1 VNDQK
6 LRVGVVGLG
15 FAGRTALEAFSE
27 LPDVEV
33 VALAGL
39 EKDILT
45 SLGEKHGVPHLYEKW
60 EDLLETE
67 GLEAVSIGTPTQLH
81 APIALKALEK
91 GLHVLSEKPLA
102 RTVAEGTAMVE
113 ASKQAGRVLK
123 VVFNHRERGDVAAL
137 KHQIDEGQLGRIYYA
152 KAHWMR
158 RNGIPGMGGWFTNR
172 ELSGGGP
179 LIDLGVHILDLA
191 LHLLGEPQV
200 TTVSANTFAELGP
213 RGKGSVSSPERPMV
227 DTLGSKFEVE
237 DLATAYLR
245 LQGGGALQL
254 ETSWA
259 TYRAPG
265 DNFGIELFGTDGGAK
280 IEVQNYTTVDTLRI
294 FTDVAGVPAEVKP
307 ATGPGLGH
315 RAVVREFVRIVRSG
329 DWEGQDGSEALLR
342 TEVID
347 ACYASAKA
355 GREVVLHD

>member
-6 LRVGVVGLG
+6 LRVGVIGLG

-33 VALAGL
+33 IGLAGL
-39 EKDILT
+39 EKDTLT

-60 EDLLETE
+60 EDLLETP

-81 APIALKALEK
+81 APIALAALQK

-179 LIDLGVHILDLA
+179 LIDLGVHILDMA
-191 LHLLGEPQV
+191 LHLMGEPQV
-200 TTVSANTFAELGP
+200 STVSADTFAELGP
-213 RGKGSVSSPERPMV
+213 RGKGSRDPNAN
-227 DTLGSKFEVE
+227 TLGSAFEVE

-245 LQGGGALQL
+245 LKGGGALQL

-259 TYRAPG
+259 TFRAPG

-280 IEVQNYTTVDTLRI
+280 IEVQNYTNEDTLRI
-294 FTDVAGVPAEVKP
+294 FTDVGGVPAEVKP
-307 ATGPGLGH
+307 ATGAGLGH
-315 RAVVREFVRIVRSG
+315 RAVVREFVRIVKSG
-329 DWEGQDGSEALLR
+329 EWEGQNGSEALLR
-342 TEVID
+342 TEIID

-355 GREVVLHD
+355 GREVVLND

>member
-33 VALAGL
+33 IALAGL
-39 EKDILT
+39 EKDVLT

-60 EDLLETE
+60 EDLLETP

-113 ASKQAGRVLK
+113 ASKKAGRVLK

-179 LIDLGVHILDLA
+179 LIDLGVHILDMA
-191 LHLLGEPQV
+191 LHLMGEPQV
-200 TTVSANTFAELGP
+200 TTVSADTFAELGP
-213 RGKGSVSSPERPMV
+213 RGKGSRDPNAN
-227 DTLGSKFEVE
+227 TLGSAFEVE

-245 LQGGGALQL
+245 LKGGGALQL

-259 TYRAPG
+259 TFRAPG

-280 IEVQNYTTVDTLRI
+280 IEVQNYTSDDTLRI
-294 FTDVAGVPAEVKP
+294 FTDVGGVPAEVKP
-307 ATGPGLGH
+307 ATGAGLGH
-315 RAVVREFVRIVRSG
+315 RAVVAEFVRIVKSG
-329 DWEGQDGSEALLR
+329 EWEGQNGSEALLR
-342 TEVID
+342 TEIID

-355 GREVVLHD
+355 GREVVLNDQDN

>member
-1 VNDQK
+1 MNDQK

-33 VALAGL
+33 IALAGL
-39 EKDILT
+39 EKDVLT

-60 EDLLETE
+60 EDLLETP

-113 ASKQAGRVLK
+113 ASKKAGRVLK

-179 LIDLGVHILDLA
+179 LIDLGVHILDMA
-191 LHLLGEPQV
+191 LHLMGEPQV
-200 TTVSANTFAELGP
+200 TTVSADTFAELGP
-213 RGKGSVSSPERPMV
+213 RGKGSRDPNAN
-227 DTLGSKFEVE
+227 TLGSAFEVE

-245 LQGGGALQL
+245 LKGGGALQL

-259 TYRAPG
+259 TFRAPG

-280 IEVQNYTTVDTLRI
+280 IEVQNYTSDDTLRI
-294 FTDVAGVPAEVKP
+294 FTDVGGVPAEVKP
-307 ATGPGLGH
+307 ATGAGLGH
-315 RAVVREFVRIVRSG
+315 RAVVAEFVRIVKSG
-329 DWEGQDGSEALLR
+329 EWEGQNGSEALLR
-342 TEVID
+342 TEIID
-347 ACYASAKA
+347 GCYASAKA
-355 GREVVLHD
+355 GREVVLNDQDN

>member
-1 VNDQK
+1 M
-6 LRVGVVGLG
+6 VGLG
-15 FAGRTALEAFSE
+15 YAGRTALEAFAE

-39 EKDILT
+39 ETDQLA
-45 SLGEKHGVPHLYEKW
+45 SLGERFQVPHRYQKW
-60 EDLLETE
+60 EDLIATD
-67 GLEAVSIGTPTQLH
+67 GLDAVSIATPTQLH

-91 GLHVLSEKPLA
+91 SLHVLCEKPLA

-113 ASKQAGRVLK
+113 AAKKAEKVLK
-123 VVFNHRERGDVAAL
+123 VVFNHRERGDVAVL
-137 KHQIDEGQLGRIYYA
+137 KHQIDEGLLGRVYYA

-191 LHLLGEPQV
+191 LHLLNEPQV
-200 TTVSANTFAELGP
+200 TTVSASTFAELGP
-213 RGKGSVSSPERPMV
+213 RGRGSVSSVPRP
-227 DTLGSKFEVE
+227 TISSLGSAFEVE

-245 LQGGGALQL
+245 LAGGGALQL

-265 DNFGIELFGTDGGAK
+265 DNFGIELFGTEGGAK
-280 IEVQNYTTVDTLRI
+280 IEVQNYSNTDTLRI

-307 ATGPGLGH
+307 ATGAGLGH
-315 RAVVREFVRIVRSG
+315 RGVVSEFVAIVRTG
-329 DWEGQDGSEALLR
+329 DWSAHNGSEALLR
-342 TEVID
+342 TQVID
-347 ACYASAKA
+347 ACYASAQA

>member
-1 VNDQK
+1 M
-6 LRVGVVGLG
+6 VGLG

-39 EKDILT
+39 ETDTLK
-45 SLGEKHGVPHLYEKW
+45 SLGAKHQVPQLFEKW
-60 EDLLETE
+60 EDLIAVD
-67 GLEAVSIGTPTQLH
+67 GLDAVSIGTPTQLH
-81 APIALKALEK
+81 APIALAALDR
-91 GLHVLSEKPLA
+91 GLHVLCEKPLA

-113 ASKQAGRVLK
+113 AANKAGKVLK
-123 VVFNHRERGDVAAL
+123 VVFNHRERGDVAVL
-137 KHQIDEGQLGRIYYA
+137 KHQIDEGLLGRIYYA

-191 LHLLGEPQV
+191 LHLLSEPKV

-213 RGKGSVSSPERPMV
+213 RGRGSSVANAN
-227 DTLGSKFEVE
+227 TLGSAFEVE

-245 LQGGGALQL
+245 LEGGGALQL

-265 DNFGIELFGTDGGAK
+265 DNFGIELFGTEGGAK
-280 IEVQNYTTVDTLRI
+280 IEVQNYTNDDTLRI
-294 FTDVAGVPAEVKP
+294 FTDVGGVPAEVRP
-307 ATGPGLGH
+307 ATGAGLGH
-315 RAVVREFVRIVRSG
+315 RAVVSEFVAIVHSG
-329 DWEGQDGSEALLR
+329 DWSAHNGSEALLR
-342 TEVID
+342 TQVID
-347 ACYASAKA
+347 AAYASAQA

>member
-1 VNDQK
+1 VNVQNK

-15 FAGRTALEAFSE
+15 YAGRTALEAFSE

-39 EKDILT
+39 EKDVLT
-45 SLGEKHGVPHLYEKW
+45 SLGEKHGIPHLYEKW
-60 EDLLETE
+60 EDLLETD

-91 GLHVLSEKPLA
+91 GLHVLCEKPLA

-113 ASKQAGRVLK
+113 ASKQAGKVLK
-123 VVFNHRERGDVAAL
+123 VIFNHRERGDVAAL

-191 LHLLGEPQV
+191 LHLLGEPGV
-200 TTVSANTFAELGP
+200 STVSANTFAELGP
-213 RGKGSVSSPERPMV
+213 RGRGSSVPNAN
-227 DTLGSKFEVE
+227 TLGSAFEVE

-245 LQGGGALQL
+245 LEGGGALQL

-265 DNFGIELFGTDGGAK
+265 DNFGIELFGTEGGAK
-280 IEVQNYTTVDTLRI
+280 IEVQNYSNVDTLRI
-294 FTDVAGVPAEVKP
+294 FTDVGGVPAEVKP
-307 ATGPGLGH
+307 ATGAGLGH
-315 RAVVREFVRIVRSG
+315 RAVVQEFVKIVQSG
-329 DWEGQDGSEALLR
+329 DWAAHNGSEALVR

-355 GREVVLHD
+355 GREVVLNG

>member
-1 VNDQK
+1 MNDQK

-33 VALAGL
+33 IGLAGL

-45 SLGEKHGVPHLYEKW
+45 SLGEKHGVPHLYERW
-60 EDLLETE
+60 EDLLETP

-81 APIALKALEK
+81 APIALAALQK

-179 LIDLGVHILDLA
+179 LIDLGVHILDMA
-191 LHLLGEPQV
+191 LHLMGEPQV
-200 TTVSANTFAELGP
+200 STVSADTFAELGP
-213 RGKGSVSSPERPMV
+213 RGKGSRDPNAN
-227 DTLGSKFEVE
+227 TLGSAFEVE

-245 LQGGGALQL
+245 LKGGGALQL

-259 TYRAPG
+259 TFRAPG

-280 IEVQNYTTVDTLRI
+280 IEVQNYTNEDTLRI
-294 FTDVAGVPAEVKP
+294 FTDVGGVPAEVKP
-307 ATGPGLGH
+307 ATGAGLGH
-315 RAVVREFVRIVRSG
+315 RAVVREFVRIVKSG
-329 DWEGQDGSEALLR
+329 EWEGQNGSEALLR
-342 TEVID
+342 TEIID

-355 GREVVLHD
+355 GREVVLND

>member
-1 VNDQK
+1 MNDQK
-6 LRVGVVGLG
+6 LRVGVIGLG
-15 FAGRTALEAFSE
+15 FAGRTALQAFSE

-39 EKDILT
+39 EQDLLKE
-45 SLGEKHGVPHLYEKW
+45 LGTKHLVPNLYERW
-60 EDLLETE
+60 EDLLQAG
-67 GLEAVSIGTPTQLH
+67 GLDAVSIGTPTQLH
-81 APIALKALEK
+81 APIALAALDK
-91 GLHVLSEKPLA
+91 GLHVLCEKPLA
-102 RTVAEGTAMVE
+102 RTVAEGEQMVAAAE
-113 ASKQAGRVLK
+113 KAGKVLK
-123 VVFNHRERGDVAAL
+123 VIFNHRERGDVAVL
-137 KHQIDEGQLGRIYYA
+137 KHQIDEGLLGRVYYA

-191 LHLLGEPQV
+191 LHLLNEPKV

-213 RGKGSVSSPERPMV
+213 RGRGSSSNAIRPTI

-245 LQGGGALQL
+245 LEGGGALQL

-265 DNFGIELFGTDGGAK
+265 DNFGIELFGTEGGAK
-280 IEVQNYTTVDTLRI
+280 IEVQNYTTTDTLKI

-307 ATGPGLGH
+307 ATGAGLGH
-315 RAVVREFVRIVRSG
+315 RAVVSEFVATVLSG
-329 DWEGQDGSEALLR
+329 DWTRHNGSEALVR
-342 TEVID
+342 TEIID
-347 ACYASAKA
+347 ACYASAQA
-355 GREVVLHD
+355 GREVVLHG

>member
-6 LRVGVVGLG
+6 LRVGVIGLG

-33 VALAGL
+33 IGLAGL

-60 EDLLETE
+60 EDLLETP

-81 APIALKALEK
+81 APIALAALQK

-179 LIDLGVHILDLA
+179 LIDLGVHILDMA
-191 LHLLGEPQV
+191 LHLMGEPQIS
-200 TTVSANTFAELGP
+200 TVSADTFAELGP
-213 RGKGSVSSPERPMV
+213 RGKGSRDPNAN
-227 DTLGSKFEVE
+227 TLGSAFEVE

-259 TYRAPG
+259 TFRAPG
-265 DNFGIELFGTDGGAK
+265 DNFGIELFGTEGGAK
-280 IEVQNYTTVDTLRI
+280 IEVQNYTNEDTLRI
-294 FTDVAGVPAEVKP
+294 FTDVGGVPAEVKP
-307 ATGPGLGH
+307 ATGAGLGH
-315 RAVVREFVRIVRSG
+315 RAVVREFVRIVKSG
-329 DWEGQDGSEALLR
+329 EWEGQNGSEALLR
-342 TEVID
+342 TEIID

>member
-33 VALAGL
+33 IALAGL
-39 EKDILT
+39 EKDVLT

-60 EDLLETE
+60 EDLLETP

-113 ASKQAGRVLK
+113 ASKKAGRVLK

-179 LIDLGVHILDLA
+179 LIDLGVHILDMA
-191 LHLLGEPQV
+191 LHLMGEPQV
-200 TTVSANTFAELGP
+200 TTVSADTFAELGP
-213 RGKGSVSSPERPMV
+213 RGKGSRDPNAN
-227 DTLGSKFEVE
+227 TLGSAFEVE

-245 LQGGGALQL
+245 LKGGGALQL

-259 TYRAPG
+259 TFRAPG

-280 IEVQNYTTVDTLRI
+280 IEVQNYTSDDTLRI
-294 FTDVAGVPAEVKP
+294 FTDVGGVPAEVKP
-307 ATGPGLGH
+307 ATGAGLGH
-315 RAVVREFVRIVRSG
+315 RAVVAEFVRIVKSG
-329 DWEGQDGSEALLR
+329 EWEGQNGSEALLR
-342 TEVID
+342 TEIID
-347 ACYASAKA
+347 ACYAAAKA
-355 GREVVLHD
+355 GREVVLNDQDN

>member
-1 VNDQK
+1 MNDQK
-6 LRVGVVGLG
+6 LRVGVIGLG

-33 VALAGL
+33 IGLAGL
-39 EKDILT
+39 EKDTLT

-60 EDLLETE
+60 EDLLETP

-81 APIALKALEK
+81 APIALAALQK

-179 LIDLGVHILDLA
+179 LIDLGVHILDMA
-191 LHLLGEPQV
+191 LHLMGEPQV
-200 TTVSANTFAELGP
+200 ATVSADTFAELGP
-213 RGKGSVSSPERPMV
+213 RGKGSRDPNAN
-227 DTLGSKFEVE
+227 TLGSAFEVE

-245 LQGGGALQL
+245 LKGGGALQL

-259 TYRAPG
+259 TFRAPG

-280 IEVQNYTTVDTLRI
+280 IEVQNYTNEDTLRI
-294 FTDVAGVPAEVKP
+294 FTDVGGVPAEVKP
-307 ATGPGLGH
+307 ATGAGLGH
-315 RAVVREFVRIVRSG
+315 RAVVREFVRIVKSG
-329 DWEGQDGSEALLR
+329 DWEGQNGSEALLR
-342 TEVID
+342 TEIID

-355 GREVVLHD
+355 GREVVLND

>member
-1 VNDQK
+1 VNDQR

-113 ASKQAGRVLK
+113 ASKAAGRVLK
-123 VVFNHRERGDVAAL
+123 VVFNHRERGDVLAL

-179 LIDLGVHILDLA
+179 LIDLGVHIIDLCWWLMGMPQAVSVSGATFAPLGARDNIQHLSRYRA
-191 LHLLGEPQV
+191 LSE
-200 TTVSANTFAELGP
+200 TTVNNVEDYATAQIRFGNGAVLD
-213 RGKGSVSSPERPMV
+213 V
-227 DTLGSKFEVE
+227 DTSYSLHARNSTSVKIHGDKGGAEIEPELLMITERHDTLVHIQPQIDSLGFDFTVGFANQIDHFLQICRGEISA
-237 DLATAYLR
+237 DATAEH
-245 LQGGGALQL
+245 GL
-254 ETSWA
+254 EMARMLSA
-259 TYRAPG
+259 IYESARSG
-265 DNFGIELFGTDGGAK
+265 S
-280 IEVQNYTTVDTLRI
+280 
-294 FTDVAGVPAEVKP
+294 EVKI
-307 ATGPGLGH
+307 TH
-315 RAVVREFVRIVRSG
+315 
-329 DWEGQDGSEALLR
+329 
-342 TEVID
+342 
-347 ACYASAKA
+347 
-355 GREVVLHD
+355 

>member
-1 VNDQK
+1 MNDQR

-113 ASKQAGRVLK
+113 ASKAAGRVLK
-123 VVFNHRERGDVAAL
+123 VVFNHRERGDVIAL

-179 LIDLGVHILDLA
+179 LIDLGVHILEA
-191 LHLLGEPQV
+191 AHYIIGAPRPV
-200 TTVSANTFAELGP
+200 TATGATYCYIGDKPCQAVAPWGAWDHSTY
-213 RGKGSVSSPERPMV
+213 S
-227 DTLGSKFEVE
+227 VE
-237 DLATAYLR
+237 DLAVGTIRFENGTMLSIESSFAAHIEKDVWNITIM
-245 LQGGGALQL
+245 GEKAGA
-254 ETSWA
+254 SWESA
-259 TYRAPG
+259 T
-265 DNFGIELFGTDGGAK
+265 
-280 IEVQNYTTVDTLRI
+280 I
-294 FTDVAGVPAEVKP
+294 FTDHGGYMMNMTAQHLGTWDHFEQKMKHFVEVCRDGRKNESPGEHGLMVQKMLDGV
-307 ATGPGLGH
+307 
-315 RAVVREFVRIVRSG
+315 
-329 DWEGQDGSEALLR
+329 
-342 TEVID
+342 
-347 ACYASAKA
+347 YASAEK
-355 GREVVLHD
+355 GREVPIE